1 MLPFIILQ
9 ELLRELQA
17 AGLNQII
24 HFIYKYGCVVC
35 LRKLEKVD
43 HVAALL
49 FKQKLIDQHTLLAEI
64 LDEDNAPQLNLDEN
78 GHFEILY
85 QMIMIIH
92 GYPTE
97 FYDKYFKTDILGAG
111 MAILRNKDPHHFSV
125 IGQKLNSMIQLPSFC
140 LDMLAKKM
148 RRNRKKLYSQC
159 SRCDTFCI
167 DDMFNWH
174 CVLHVFL
181 IHISSSAHSRP
192 NYMKIM
198 YGSEKWYDIV

>member
-1 MLPFIILQ
+1 MSTIFLPRIGFHIYNEHCEIMLPFIILQ

-24 HFIYKYGCVVC
+24 HFIYKYGCVIC
-35 LRKLEKVD
+35 LRKIRKVD

-92 GYPTE
+92 
-97 FYDKYFKTDILGAG
+97 
-111 MAILRNKDPHHFSV
+111 V

-159 SRCDTFCI
+159 SRCDTFRI

-174 CVLHVFL
+174 RNLHIDM
-181 IHISSSAHSRP
+181 IHISSSAHSSP

-198 YGSEKWYDIV
+198 YGSKKWYDIV